1 MFNFLHSSIRN
12 VIKRSFGVLKQ
23 KWRILKGISSFSTR
37 AQKHIVLAC
46 MALHNF
52 IRDNK
57 LHDKEFDRCNADE
70 DYLLEET
77 SESEEDACLDGE
89 NEDTMNTIRSR
100 IADDLFSARRR

>member
-1 MFNFLHSSIRN
+1 MFNFLHSSLRN

-77 SESEEDACLDGE
+77 SESEEDACPDGE

-100 IADDLFSARRR
+100 IADDLVSARGR